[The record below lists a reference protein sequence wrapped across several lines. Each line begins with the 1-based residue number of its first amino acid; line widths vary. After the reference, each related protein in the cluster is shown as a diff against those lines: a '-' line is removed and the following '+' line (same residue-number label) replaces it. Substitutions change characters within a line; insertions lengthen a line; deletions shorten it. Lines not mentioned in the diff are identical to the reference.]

1 MPLAVGL
8 RASVRAVVSESD
20 TAAALGSG
28 DVPVL
33 GTPRLLALA
42 EAATVAAVAPQ
53 LALGDTTVG
62 TSVTM
67 EHRRAS
73 PVGSSLVI
81 EAELT
86 EVDGPR
92 LVFSFIAR
100 RADSSGQPPRAEAP
114 GGQPPGAEAPV
125 TQAPG
130 AEAPV
135 TQAPAAQAPGS
146 EAPRAQAPGSEA
158 PRAQAPGADA
168 SGGDERVV
176 GAGTIERVVVSRERF
191 LARAAA
197 HQPGAR

>member
-8 RASVRAVVSESD
+8 RASVRVVVSESD

-92 LVFSFIAR
+92 LAFSFIAR
-100 RADSSGQPPRAEAP
+100 EEHPRIARE
-114 GGQPPGAEAPV
+114 EH
-125 TQAPG
+125 
-130 AEAPV
+130 
-135 TQAPAAQAPGS
+135 
-146 EAPRAQAPGSEA
+146 PRAQAPGPEVPVTEA
-158 PRAQAPGADA
+158 PGAQAPGAQAPGADA
-168 SGGDERVV
+168 PGGDERVV

-197 HQPGAR
+197 HHPGPR

>member
-8 RASVRAVVSESD
+8 RASVRVVVSESD

-67 EHRRAS
+67 EHRRPS
-73 PVGSSLVI
+73 PVGSGLVI

-100 RADSSGQPPRAEAP
+100 RADSSAPAEAP
-114 GGQPPGAEAPV
+114 G
-125 TQAPG
+125 
-130 AEAPV
+130 
-135 TQAPAAQAPGS
+135 
-146 EAPRAQAPGSEA
+146 
-158 PRAQAPGADA
+158 ADEDVA
-168 SGGDERVV
+168 
-176 GAGTIERVVVSRERF
+176 GAGTIERVVVTRERF

>member
-1 MPLAVGL
+1 MASTPLAAGL
-8 RASVRAVVSESD
+8 RASVRVVVGESD

-53 LALGDTTVG
+53 LASGETTVG

-73 PVGSSLVI
+73 PVGSSLVV

-86 EVDGPR
+86 EVDGSR

-100 RADSSGQPPRAEAP
+100 RARSSAPAEAP
-114 GGQPPGAEAPV
+114 G
-125 TQAPG
+125 
-130 AEAPV
+130 
-135 TQAPAAQAPGS
+135 
-146 EAPRAQAPGSEA
+146 
-158 PRAQAPGADA
+158 ADE
-168 SGGDERVV
+168 DVV
-176 GAGTIERVVVSRERF
+176 GAGTIERVVVTRERF

>member
-8 RASVRAVVSESD
+8 RASVRVVVSESD

-67 EHRRAS
+67 EHRRPS
-73 PVGSSLVI
+73 PVGSGLVI

-100 RADSSGQPPRAEAP
+100 RADSSAPAEAP
-114 GGQPPGAEAPV
+114 GAEGPRAQAPGAQAHGTQAPG

-130 AEAPV
+130 AEAP
-135 TQAPAAQAPGS
+135 
-146 EAPRAQAPGSEA
+146 
-158 PRAQAPGADA
+158 GADP
-168 SGGDERVV
+168 SGGDEHVV
-176 GAGTIERVVVSRERF
+176 GAGTIERVVVTRERF

-197 HQPGAR
+197 R

>member
-1 MPLAVGL
+1 VTPTSSTPLAVGL
-8 RASVRAVVSESD
+8 RASVRVVVGESD
-20 TAAALGSG
+20 TAAALGSE

-53 LALGDTTVG
+53 LASGETTVG

-73 PVGSSLVI
+73 PVGSGLVI

-86 EVDGPR
+86 EVDASR

-100 RADSSGQPPRAEAP
+100 RADSGAPAEAP
-114 GGQPPGAEAPV
+114 G
-125 TQAPG
+125 
-130 AEAPV
+130 
-135 TQAPAAQAPGS
+135 
-146 EAPRAQAPGSEA
+146 
-158 PRAQAPGADA
+158 ADE
-168 SGGDERVV
+168 DVV
-176 GAGTIERVVVSRERF
+176 GAGTIERVVVTRERF

>member
-1 MPLAVGL
+1 MLLSVGL
-8 RASVRAVVSESD
+8 RASVRVVVAESD
-20 TAAALGSG
+20 TAVALGSG

-42 EAATVAAVAPQ
+42 EAATVAAVARQ
-53 LALGDTTVG
+53 LASGETTVG

-73 PVGSSLVI
+73 PVGSGLVI

-86 EVDGPR
+86 EVDASR

-100 RADSSGQPPRAEAP
+100 RADSGAPAEAP
-114 GGQPPGAEAPV
+114 G
-125 TQAPG
+125 
-130 AEAPV
+130 
-135 TQAPAAQAPGS
+135 
-146 EAPRAQAPGSEA
+146 
-158 PRAQAPGADA
+158 ADE
-168 SGGDERVV
+168 DVV
-176 GAGTIERVVVSRERF
+176 GAGTIERVVVTRERF

>member
-1 MPLAVGL
+1 MSLAAGL
-8 RASVRAVVSESD
+8 RASVRVVVGESD

-53 LALGDTTVG
+53 LASGQTTVG

-92 LVFSFIAR
+92 LAFSFIAR
-100 RADSSGQPPRAEAP
+100 EEHPRIARE
-114 GGQPPGAEAPV
+114 EH
-125 TQAPG
+125 
-130 AEAPV
+130 
-135 TQAPAAQAPGS
+135 
-146 EAPRAQAPGSEA
+146 PRAQAPGPEVPVTEA
-158 PRAQAPGADA
+158 PGAPAPGAQAPGAQAPGADA
-168 SGGDERVV
+168 PGGDERVV

-197 HQPGAR
+197 HHPGPR

>member
-1 MPLAVGL
+1 MLLSVGL
-8 RASVRAVVSESD
+8 RASVRIVVAESD
-20 TAAALGSG
+20 TAVALGSG

-53 LALGDTTVG
+53 LARGETTVG

-100 RADSSGQPPRAEAP
+100 E
-114 GGQPPGAEAPV
+114 EH
-125 TQAPG
+125 
-130 AEAPV
+130 
-135 TQAPAAQAPGS
+135 
-146 EAPRAQAPGSEA
+146 
-158 PRAQAPGADA
+158 PRAQAPGAGA
-168 SGGDERVV
+168 PGGDERVV
-176 GAGTIERVVVSRERF
+176 GAGTIERVVVSWERF

-197 HQPGAR
+197 HHPGPR